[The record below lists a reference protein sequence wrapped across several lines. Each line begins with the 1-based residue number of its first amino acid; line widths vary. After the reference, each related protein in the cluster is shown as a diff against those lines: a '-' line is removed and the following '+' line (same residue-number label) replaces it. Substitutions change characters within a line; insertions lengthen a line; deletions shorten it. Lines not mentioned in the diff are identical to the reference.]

1 MLCKCPCQTKLSI
14 LLVKNVVQYI
24 PSLIKVQFESNCF
37 SACRWYR
44 PSVHSAAL
52 VSVTIAVP
60 TRNSKLSNSNPGI
73 SSITSWHL
81 VNIKRMCRR
90 FLPSG
95 LTTCGKV
102 SKKLSLKCLAHLWNQ
117 LSWYWKRQRNP
128 CLVFDQMDSTCRLG
142 DPGFQIALQQSLR
155 ECVLKFD
162 NKLGSHRLALSRSG
176 SKGLR
181 VQTERGG
188 VFWKGLLIYRPLH
201 FFLFVVLVLILTCF
215 HFFDSFHFIPA
226 EPLKPEI
233 NSLLR
238 SHKARYSFCKL

>member
-128 CLVFDQMDSTCRLG
+128 CLVFDQMDSTCRMG

-155 ECVLKFD
+155 ERVLKFD
-162 NKLGSHRLALSRSG
+162 NKLGSHRLCLAVDP
-176 SKGLR
+176 KGW
-181 VQTERGG
+181 G
-188 VFWKGLLIYRPLH
+188 
-201 FFLFVVLVLILTCF
+201 
-215 HFFDSFHFIPA
+215 
-226 EPLKPEI
+226 
-233 NSLLR
+233 
-238 SHKARYSFCKL
+238 